1 MRYYFLLGTGSAV
14 QSISSYLRQSDF
26 ASSDDY
32 AAYVRDHIAIG
43 MHVRCC
49 RSYDDLGEG
58 DVGHVV
64 QLDRDGLHDLNL
76 QVLRLLKERLNEI
89 FTIAIGSSQ
98 VEWQQKG
105 GTYWV
110 RYVHVE
116 IVGFV
121 NPNTPKNSK
130 SSLLGVRVGDRVRV
144 KSSVATPKYKWG
156 SVTHRS
162 VGVVI
167 GIFFFT
173 QLHLSTEQSKC

>member
-1 MRYYFLLGTGSAV
+1 MYFFYESGSETAAL
-14 QSISSYLRQSDF
+14 QPISSYLRQSDF

-32 AAYVRDHIAIG
+32 AAYIRDHIAIG

-76 QVLRLLKERLNEI
+76 QVCYVVIVNKIWRRSMSNI
-89 FTIAIGSSQ
+89 SSQ

-121 NPNTPKNSK
+121 NPNTTKNCKTPSI
-130 SSLLGVRVGDRVRV
+130 GVGDRVRV
-144 KSSVATPKYKWG
+144 KWNASNHPPT
-156 SVTHRS
+156 
-162 VGVVI
+162 
-167 GIFFFT
+167 
-173 QLHLSTEQSKC
+173 LHPLCWDLLIARQ